1 MQNEA
6 QQWSTR
12 AVDRRQAINYW
23 NELIT
28 DKVIGL
34 DISSDHP
41 AGFGGS
47 LSGISVDKQQAYL
60 ISAEHNQHAWHHAS
74 SYSARNVQQIYIL
87 VHMRAGEFVL
97 RTSSKQTKL
106 KKGDAVLLSG
116 TEAFNFCCPENTSSL
131 VLRFE
136 QEWLK
141 KWLPHADDCVGQA
154 INGAHAWG
162 STLSSALWNIDPDA
176 IADSGDSSQEML
188 LQVAGLLS
196 LASAPRSRITRN
208 DAVYHRMV
216 ECLKHRF
223 HDPHLTPTSLA
234 IEIGISKRYLHQLFA
249 SSGTT
254 FSRQLLQIRLERA
267 RALLQN
273 PRNGKMSISQI
284 AYHCGFND
292 PGYFARVFRKYQHV
306 SPSEYR
312 RLA

>member
-1 MQNEA
+1 MQNQA

-12 AVDRRQAINYW
+12 AANRGQAINYW
-23 NELIT
+23 NKLIT

-34 DISSDHP
+34 DINSDHA
-41 AGFGGS
+41 AGFGGQ
-47 LSGISVDKQQAYL
+47 LSGIAVDKQQAYL
-60 ISAEHNQHAWHHAS
+60 ISAEHNQRARHNAS
-74 SYSARNVQQIYIL
+74 NYSTRNVQQIYIL

-97 RTSSKQTKL
+97 NTSSAQTTL

-116 TEAFNFCCPENTSSL
+116 TETFNFRCPGNTSSL

-141 KWLPHADDCVGQA
+141 KWLPCADDCVGQA
-154 INGAHAWG
+154 IDGSRAWG
-162 STLSSALWNIDPDA
+162 STLSSALWNIDPEV
-176 IADSGDSSQEML
+176 IADCGDSSQEML
-188 LQVAGLLS
+188 HQVAGLLS
-196 LASAPRSRITRN
+196 LASAPAAQTTRS
-208 DAVYHRMV
+208 DSVYHRMID
-216 ECLKHRF
+216 CLKHQF
-223 HDPHLTPTSLA
+223 HDPHLTPLSLA
-234 IEIGISKRYLHQLFA
+234 TEIGISKRYLHQLFA
-249 SSGTT
+249 SKGST

-267 RALLQN
+267 SSMLQN
-273 PRNGKMSISQI
+273 PRNRKMSITQI